1 MAEHAES
8 VLYEGQKVIH
18 ADKASDFFL
27 MLDAYP
33 NVSLG
38 RGESDGHPVD
48 PSGNEE
54 RASQG
59 P

>member
-1 MAEHAES
+1 

-27 MLDAYP
+27 MLDASP

-54 RASQG
+54 SARQG